1 MLTERAS
8 ETEVSNEETN
18 PLLTELTHDAAN
30 TQQLKEI
37 DPQDLNV
44 LTRTMG
50 KFVEVVAGNQKLLL
64 DNQQSMLK
72 KIAHLSNQFS
82 QFSRRPF
89 VIENIQRNENDFEQI
104 TNISM
109 LQNLEDMLKNSD
121 VKQEIRNKLNVV
133 CSKGKGKGYN
143 NCFML
148 IDTMFS
154 RKFMTEC
161 SWLGGSR
168 MESPKIGLKSFVNTL
183 NLFFEIIHDSDET
196 FTKMECEIFLKRVV
210 KNSKKRFISK
220 GLRTSTRK
228 RRRRQLELNQD
239 ICDAPSHP
247 IHVQALIESLN
258 NPEFNLA
265 PEG

>member
-1 MLTERAS
+1 MLTES
-8 ETEVSNEETN
+8 PSVTEVSIEGTSL
-18 PLLTELTHDAAN
+18 PIIISTHDTSN
-30 TQQLKEI
+30 KQQVKEM

-44 LTRTMG
+44 LTQKMG
-50 KFVEVVAGNQKLLL
+50 KFVELVSDNQKLLL
-64 DNQQSMLK
+64 DNQLSMLK
-72 KIAHLSNQFS
+72 KLSHLSNQFT
-82 QFSRRPF
+82 QFTRQPF
-89 VIENIQRNENDFEQI
+89 VIENVQRNENEFEQI
-104 TNISM
+104 TNINM
-109 LQNLEDMLKNSD
+109 LQNFEDMLKNPD

-133 CSKGKGKGYN
+133 CSKGIGKGYN

-148 IDTMFS
+148 VDTMFS

-168 MESPKIGLKSFVNTL
+168 MESPKVCFKSFVNTL
-183 NLFFEIIHDSDET
+183 SLFFEIIHDSDET
-196 FTKMECEIFLKRVV
+196 FTKMECEIFLKRVI

-258 NPEFNLA
+258 NPEFNLVE
-265 PEG
+265 EG